1 MSSSPASST
10 IAAVS
15 LDHLLYFFVFADINT
30 LGFFSSTS
38 IGPPPDSHPS
48 HRQRYRRRCRL
59 KMPPPLPSP
68 FLIQVRDFAS
78 DFDFSAFLIGERF
91 FKAATSESEG
101 LKTYS
106 DQACDQVFSPVA
118 DLLYAP
124 DIADHLM
131 LHNFSRD

>member
-1 MSSSPASST
+1 MPPSPPSPSLRPPASLTSSSTASST
-10 IAAVS
+10 IATVS

-48 HRQRYRRRCRL
+48 HRQRYRRR
-59 KMPPPLPSP
+59 P
-68 FLIQVRDFAS
+68 
-78 DFDFSAFLIGERF
+78 
-91 FKAATSESEG
+91 TSESEG

-106 DQACDQVFSPVA
+106 DQACDQVFSPVV

-124 DIADHLM
+124 DIADPLM